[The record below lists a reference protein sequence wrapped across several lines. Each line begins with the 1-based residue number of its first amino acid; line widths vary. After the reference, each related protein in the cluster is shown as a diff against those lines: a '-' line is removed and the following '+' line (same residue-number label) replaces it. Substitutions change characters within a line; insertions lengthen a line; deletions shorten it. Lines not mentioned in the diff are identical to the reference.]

1 MTAAAARP
9 ESVRILGA
17 AFLDALC
24 REAAAA
30 PRKRK
35 NSNLHADNAYPCHRL
50 FNALQPGT
58 YVRVH
63 RHLEPSK
70 DETLVLLRGAMAA
83 FFFDDAGTVVR
94 AEKLAPGM
102 VVDVPH
108 GVWHTF
114 VCLEPDTV
122 FFEAKA
128 GPYVPMQPGE
138 AAPFAPAEGDPAA
151 PAFLAALAAKV

>member
-1 MTAAAARP
+1 MAAAARP
-9 ESVRILGA
+9 GSARVIGA
-17 AFLDALC
+17 SFLDALC
-24 REAAAA
+24 KEAAAA
-30 PRKRK
+30 PRLRK
-35 NSNLHADNAYPCHRL
+35 NANLHADNSYPCHRL

-58 YVRVH
+58 YIRAH

-83 FFFDDAGTVVR
+83 CFFEDDGTVARV
-94 AEKLAPGM
+94 EKVTPGM
-102 VVDVPH
+102 AVDVPH

>member
-1 MTAAAARP
+1 MTAAARP
-9 ESVRILGA
+9 ESVRILDA
-17 AFLDALC
+17 AFLGALC

-94 AEKLAPGM
+94 AAKLTPGM

-128 GPYVPMQPGE
+128 GPYVPMQPEE
-138 AAPFAPAEGDPAA
+138 AAPFAPPENDPAA
-151 PAFLAALAAKV
+151 AEFLAALSAKV